1 MIETASRMEVFQLVA
16 AVAGLVIGV
25 WGLST
30 AIADAQQTRPG
41 EAARLV
47 AFGHIRRQLTRIA
60 VHALLVAGGVFSV
73 LLAPPPPLNDSEQS
87 VILHVILVIVTAILT
102 LDHAAD
108 RRLRYVFMNHP
119 EFRRRRG
126 D

>member
-1 MIETASRMEVFQLVA
+1 MEVFQLA
-16 AVAGLVIGV
+16 TAVAGLVIGV

-30 AIADAQQTRPG
+30 AIADAQLTAIGRP
-41 EAARLV
+41 ERMV
-47 AFGHIRRQLTRIA
+47 ALGHIRRQATRIS

-73 LLAPPPPLNDSEQS
+73 LLPPPPPMHDSEQS

-108 RRLRYVFMNHP
+108 RRLRYRFLNHP
-119 EFRRRRG
+119 EFARRREA
-126 D
+126 